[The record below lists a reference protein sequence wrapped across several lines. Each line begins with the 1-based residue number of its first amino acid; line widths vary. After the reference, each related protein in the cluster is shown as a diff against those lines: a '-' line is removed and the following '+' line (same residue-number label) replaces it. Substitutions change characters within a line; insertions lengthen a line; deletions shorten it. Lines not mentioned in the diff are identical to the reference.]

1 MPSPDKIPGAFES
14 EDPYAPGTMGC
25 HEALHM
31 TSVAAAMV
39 EEYVEGHPAIQANP
53 EWLALA
59 EKATD
64 ALGKLYGMIG
74 AAHLGK

>member
-1 MPSPDKIPGAFES
+1 MTAKIPGAFEN

-31 TSVAAAMV
+31 TFVVHEMV
-39 EEYVEGHPAIQANP
+39 GEYVEGHPAIQANP

-59 EKATD
+59 EKATE
-64 ALGKLYGMIG
+64 ALWALYQAIG
-74 AAHLGK
+74 SEHLGK